1 MSSWLSTSGL
11 IIIIFNYYYYYSI
24 LIEPEQAPLTWTI
37 EGAVQKSTIR
47 GQTEASE
54 RCVPRLRHLSD
65 HLLDL
70 GVANLFQLPP

>member
-1 MSSWLSTSGL
+1 M
-11 IIIIFNYYYYYSI
+11 
-24 LIEPEQAPLTWTI
+24 EPEQAPLTWTI

-47 GQTEASE
+47 GQTEASK